1 MKRHAVLG
9 EGSLSCFFAQ
19 AWLERLGSQQVPD
32 VLHVD
37 QAPPPLWSR
46 HSPSNGPCMTR
57 SWTNIG
63 LLACRRVVCDTC
75 VLKPPSP
82 AAVGAAGTGCTAQ
95 ECSGARGELLGR
107 RSPAR
112 SRTASATPPSRETP
126 VGPSK
131 EALRRARSRL

>member
-1 MKRHAVLG
+1 MPQLGAARGRIVPANNRYRAGEDVFHAN
-9 EGSLSCFFAQ
+9 
-19 AWLERLGSQQVPD
+19 
-32 VLHVD
+32 

-95 ECSGARGELLGR
+95 ECSGARR
-107 RSPAR
+107 
-112 SRTASATPPSRETP
+112 
-126 VGPSK
+126 
-131 EALRRARSRL
+131 

>member
-1 MKRHAVLG
+1 MH
-9 EGSLSCFFAQ
+9 SLQ
-19 AWLERLGSQQVPD
+19 APLQHTPFGVYRRARVRR
-32 VLHVD
+32 VVHVD

-75 VLKPPSP
+75 VLKTPSP

-95 ECSGARGELLGR
+95 
-107 RSPAR
+107 
-112 SRTASATPPSRETP
+112 
-126 VGPSK
+126 
-131 EALRRARSRL
+131 

>member
-1 MKRHAVLG
+1 MLVMLQCNVMLARVPR
-9 EGSLSCFFAQ
+9 AQ
-19 AWLERLGSQQVPD
+19 CASDQGDSASD

-63 LLACRRVVCDTC
+63 LLACRRVVCGTC

-82 AAVGAAGTGCTAQ
+82 AA
-95 ECSGARGELLGR
+95 
-107 RSPAR
+107 
-112 SRTASATPPSRETP
+112 
-126 VGPSK
+126 
-131 EALRRARSRL
+131 